1 MIKLLNF
8 FNLVQVILKIKVD
21 VNFDNTKGNFEIAEF
36 YA

>member
-1 MIKLLNF
+1 MIKIRNYIK
-8 FNLVQVILKIKVD
+8 LVQVIFKIKVD